1 MKKIITSN
9 TALLS
14 TKTVKHDMLN
24 KEVSTRIM
32 LIGAKCYRN

>member
-1 MKKIITSN
+1 MKRIFTFN

-14 TKTVKHDMLN
+14 TKTVKHGMLN

-32 LIGAKCYRN
+32 LIGAK